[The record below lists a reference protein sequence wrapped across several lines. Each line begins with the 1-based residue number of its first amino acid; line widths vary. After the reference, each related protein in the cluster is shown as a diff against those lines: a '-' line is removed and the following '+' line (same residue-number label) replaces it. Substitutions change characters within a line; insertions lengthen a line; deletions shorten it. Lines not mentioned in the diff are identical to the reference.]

1 MYLRRFSILTFM
13 TVTIIILVV
22 TAGLMVWGKIRS
34 DIVALCSLLALV
46 LTGIL
51 TTEEA
56 LAGFSNPIVIMIAA
70 LFILGGAIS
79 QTGLAGN
86 ISNKILQFAGDSNY
100 KLFTLVM
107 LVTALIGLFLSN
119 TGTVAILM
127 PIVVSLAT
135 KSNAS
140 VSRLLMP
147 MAYASSIGGMMTLIG
162 TPPTLIMH
170 NTLIEAGYSGL
181 EFFTTLPVGL
191 ILLAVGILLL
201 WPLTKILDKKS
212 KKGGVEGKSA
222 VKSPEQLASEYHVID
237 NLYRLEFQKD
247 SPVIGKKISELDI
260 TKRYALLIAEV
271 RTRTYTPL
279 GKTVHT
285 SLPEAGTVLTEN
297 DVLYVIGDYANVMRF
312 ADENSLSFID
322 NQVDEQVE
330 RPRFGGKF
338 KFSEIGMAEVV
349 LLANTRLRNRLV
361 KESGFRKNYGVNIL
375 GIQRNDHYIIQ
386 DVKDVKLH
394 PGDMLL
400 VQGTWEDI
408 DRLSRLE
415 TEVVVIGQPA
425 TEASKVTL
433 GHKAP
438 FAAAVLVLMVLSM
451 VFNWFP
457 PVISVLLAAVILIL
471 GGCFRTVRDAYR
483 TINWESVIL
492 FAGMMPLATAME
504 KTGASS
510 LVTDGLVDSLGI
522 YGPYAVLAGI
532 LCATSLLT
540 MFISNTATAILFAPI
555 ALQAALS
562 MGVSPYPF
570 LIGVAVAASMCLAS
584 PFSTPPNAMVMSAGK
599 YNFMDYV
606 KVGLP
611 LQLIYIVLMIFVLPL
626 IFPF

>member
-1 MYLRRFSILTFM
+1 M
-13 TVTIIILVV
+13 
-22 TAGLMVWGKIRS
+22 
-34 DIVALCSLLALV
+34 
-46 LTGIL
+46 
-51 TTEEA
+51 
-56 LAGFSNPIVIMIAA
+56 
-70 LFILGGAIS
+70 
-79 QTGLAGN
+79 
-86 ISNKILQFAGDSNY
+86 
-100 KLFTLVM
+100 
-107 LVTALIGLFLSN
+107 
-119 TGTVAILM
+119 
-127 PIVVSLAT
+127 
-135 KSNAS
+135 
-140 VSRLLMP
+140 
-147 MAYASSIGGMMTLIG
+147 
-162 TPPTLIMH
+162 
-170 NTLIEAGYSGL
+170 
-181 EFFTTLPVGL
+181 
-191 ILLAVGILLL
+191 
-201 WPLTKILDKKS
+201 
-212 KKGGVEGKSA
+212 
-222 VKSPEQLASEYHVID
+222 
-237 NLYRLEFQKD
+237 
-247 SPVIGKKISELDI
+247 
-260 TKRYALLIAEV
+260 
-271 RTRTYTPL
+271 
-279 GKTVHT
+279 HT